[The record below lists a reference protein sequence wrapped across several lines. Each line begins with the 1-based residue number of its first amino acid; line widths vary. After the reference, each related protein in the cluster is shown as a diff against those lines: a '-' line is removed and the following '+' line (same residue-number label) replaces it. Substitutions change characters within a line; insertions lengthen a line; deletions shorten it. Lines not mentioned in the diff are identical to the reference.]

1 MESRSTSFI
10 GIVILIILVMGTIV
24 MARGHED
31 WFINKQSFGKPVI
44 DVGEQAARFGVPYS
58 YTRSGKVIYSDGFEA
73 SLAPWNV
80 ITGAGFGTVER
91 DNEVSFRG
99 VYSLKFTP
107 AVDGVQEAKV
117 NKIIPFI
124 LAGNI
129 GIEVLVAG
137 EAAAD
142 NVYLE
147 LEVRQ
152 DEIYYQFHY
161 KIVMSSTTLYYLKPV
176 SGWTEIASLGYDI
189 STDVGNFHLL
199 KMVINT
205 NTMRYKYVRLDNIVY
220 DISGSEGKS
229 GADVKPDAML
239 IGLRVVDTS
248 ADQGIV
254 RFDDVTV
261 TIDEP

>member
-1 MESRSTSFI
+1 MP
-10 GIVILIILVMGTIV
+10 
-24 MARGHED
+24 RGHED
-31 WFINKQSFGKPVI
+31 WFINKQAFGKALS
-44 DVGEQAARFGVPYS
+44 DVGELAARLNVPYS
-58 YTRSGKVIYSDGFEA
+58 FTRSGKVIYTDGFEA
-73 SLAPWNV
+73 SIAPWNV

-91 DNEVSFRG
+91 DDVVSFRG
-99 VYSLKFTP
+99 AYSLKFTP
-107 AVDGVQEAKV
+107 AVDGVQEAKA

-124 LAGNI
+124 LSGNI

-142 NVYLE
+142 NIYLE

-152 DEIYYQFHY
+152 DEVYYQFHY
-161 KIVMSSTTLYYLKPV
+161 KIVMSTTTLSYLKPV
-176 SGWTEIASLGYDI
+176 SGWTEIVSLGYDI

-205 NTMRYKYVRLDNIVY
+205 DTMRYNYVRLDNVVY
-220 DISGSEGKS
+220 DISGSEGRS
-229 GADVKPDAML
+229 TVDAKPDAML

-254 RFDDVTV
+254 RFDDVTL